1 MNTSDHNIEK
11 ILHDYICEHYLPHNN
26 NSNLTFDK
34 HLFQS
39 GIIDSAG
46 LISFLCFIENEF
58 SITIPDEDLLPDKFS
73 TIDSMASY
81 IKTKLSTLS
90 TAKST

>member
-46 LISFLCFIENEF
+46 LISFPVF
-58 SITIPDEDLLPDKFS
+58 
-73 TIDSMASY
+73 Y
-81 IKTKLSTLS
+81 
-90 TAKST
+90 

>member
-1 MNTSDHNIEK
+1 MN
-11 ILHDYICEHYLPHNN
+11 L
-26 NSNLTFDK
+26 
-34 HLFQS
+34 
-39 GIIDSAG
+39 A
-46 LISFLCFIENEF
+46 
-58 SITIPDEDLLPDKFS
+58 ITIPDEDLLPDKFS